1 MAVIVPAAIA
11 AGVGIYNIAHGAAQ
25 QKKAARL
32 AAANTR
38 PVYNTPQ
45 GDYDNLNLAKANAS
59 QGLADSSKQIYLDGS
74 QQGLDSALSTI
85 LKGGGDANNASS
97 LYDSYLGGL
106 SNVTLADNAQ
116 KVANVNTFM
125 NARYRIGNQQDK
137 EFQVNKFG
145 PYADQQQM
153 IAQMRGN
160 GVQMEQS
167 GIGTVAGAAMSLSA
181 GEAGI
186 AKAKAAGKIDP
197 GTSTEKTEKPAV
209 TVPVSVQVP
218 QNVSYANNQYSSAG
232 SVNDMGY
239 NGGINK
245 AGGRKDN
252 YIAPVPYST
261 GQPSNGSGNNYGI
274 DISKLNP
281 NDAAMVSSILYGN
294 VA

>member
-59 QGLADSSKQIYLDGS
+59 QGLSDSSKQIYLDGS

-85 LKGGGDANNASS
+85 LKGGGDVNNASS

-125 NARYRIGNQQDK
+125 NARYRVGNQQDK

-160 GVQMEQS
+160 GVQMEQG

-186 AKAKAAGKIDP
+186 AKTKAAGRIDP
-197 GTSTEKTEKPAV
+197 GKPGAPVTAV
-209 TVPVSVQVP
+209 PNAPVGQVP

-239 NGGINK
+239 NRGINRV
-245 AGGRKDN
+245 GGANDN
-252 YIAPVPYST
+252 YVAPVPYST